1 MAPHAQTSPV
11 TGVYDHVPLQTYKE
25 KGVAVYRILNERR
38 HSHSLLADTHISS
51 SRNRIGYQLFLIGLL
66 LTLGVLRPQ
75 PVRAET
81 SVNAGGELFASAVAG
96 EYLCPLRMMRRAPG
110 HCLPYGPGAREVR
123 LEYLRARL
131 PDPLPTLEIEEIETA
146 DDAVTQ
152 YSFAYV
158 RPLPAASYRHPEE
171 ASVGMPPV
179 REFLAGDNWV
189 SVMGSVEY
197 GGQLWYEINANEY
210 VSADHLSFTAPS
222 RFSGVALNE
231 QPAYPF
237 GWINRQVIPSVTPGG
252 APNGRV
258 TLNRYDRI
266 TIYAQE
272 SLGAQLWYM
281 VGTDQWVEQSF
292 TSRVSVNPPPEGVG
306 PNEKWIEINT
316 YEQTLAA
323 YQGSRMVFATLV
335 STGRP
340 STWTPSGLTRLW
352 GKYRTTPMQNRD
364 VTPGSPA
371 WYYLEDVE
379 WTQYFNGA
387 YAIHAA
393 YWHNAFGFTRS
404 HGCVNMAPRDAR
416 WLFDWTTPY
425 TPTDTNV
432 ALSQTPES
440 GTWVWVHKTP
450 PFPSGVAAQ

>member
-1 MAPHAQTSPV
+1 
-11 TGVYDHVPLQTYKE
+11 
-25 KGVAVYRILNERR
+25 VYRILNHRSCAGQTSDHQVSTQIRASRFLSTISR
-38 HSHSLLADTHISS
+38 HLFFAGLMFILSFLLSE
-51 SRNRIGYQLFLIGLL
+51 
-66 LTLGVLRPQ
+66 
-75 PVRAET
+75 PVHAYPGI
-81 SVNAGGELFASAVAG
+81 NAGRELFSSHVSG
-96 EYLCPLRMMRRAPG
+96 EYLCPRLMMRRVPG
-110 HCLPYGPGAREVR
+110 DCPPYGPGAREVR
-123 LEYLRARL
+123 VEYLRTRL
-131 PDPLPTLEIEEIETA
+131 PDPLPTLEIEEIEA
-146 DDAVTQ
+146 EDDAVTS

-171 ASVGMPPV
+171 ASVGMPAV
-179 REFLAGDNWV
+179 REFLSGDNWV

-197 GGQLWYEINANEY
+197 GGQLWYEINPNEY
-210 VSADHLSFTAPS
+210 ILADHLSFTAPS
-222 RFSGVALNE
+222 RFSGVVLSE

-252 APNGRV
+252 ARNGEV

-272 SLGAQLWYM
+272 SLGAELWYM

-292 TSRVSVNPPPEGVG
+292 TSRVDVDPPPEGVG

-316 YEQTLAA
+316 YEQTVAA
-323 YQGSRMVFATLV
+323 YQGTRMVFATLT

-340 STWTPSGLTRLW
+340 STWTPNGLTRIW
-352 GKYRTTPMQNRD
+352 GKYTTTPMQNRD

-387 YAIHAA
+387 YALHAA

-404 HGCVNMAPRDAR
+404 HGCVNLALRDAR
-416 WLFDWTTPY
+416 WLFDWTTP
-425 TPTDTNV
+425 PVPSDTRV
-432 ALSQTPES
+432 VLSGSVEA

-450 PFPSGVAAQ
+450 PFPSSAAAQ